1 MNKHRL
7 RQQINSSYQALSG
20 SERLKAEKKI
30 YEYLFQWDGWKQADT
45 IAVTVSLKNEIN
57 TGPIIETGW
66 QQGKRICV
74 PKIDPEQRGMEFYEI
89 QNFGELERSI
99 GQIYEPKKSVC
110 ALVPPEQLDLIL
122 VPGLVFNKE
131 GYRIGFGGGYYDRFL
146 NRADFSTA
154 ALIHTFQLQEHI
166 PVEAHDV
173 PVQTLI
179 SSDGLLHVG

>member
-7 RQQINSSYQALSG
+7 RQKINSSYQALSG